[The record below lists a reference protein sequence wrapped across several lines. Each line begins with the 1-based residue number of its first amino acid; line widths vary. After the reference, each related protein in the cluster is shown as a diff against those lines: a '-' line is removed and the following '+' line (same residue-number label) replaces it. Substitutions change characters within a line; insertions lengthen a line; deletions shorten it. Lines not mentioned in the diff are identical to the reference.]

1 MALAKWLMPA
11 VAAVTLAYVVPPAQA
26 TPVGLAGAVTSGT
39 HDGAALQRIHYGYG
53 YYRYYGDYPRYYR
66 YRYYRD
72 RHYRR
77 RSPL

>member
-11 VAAVTLAYVVPPAQA
+11 VAAVTLAYLVPPAQA
-26 TPVGLAGAVTSGT
+26 MPVGLTGATSGT
-39 HDGAALQRIHYGYG
+39 HDGAALQQIHYGYG